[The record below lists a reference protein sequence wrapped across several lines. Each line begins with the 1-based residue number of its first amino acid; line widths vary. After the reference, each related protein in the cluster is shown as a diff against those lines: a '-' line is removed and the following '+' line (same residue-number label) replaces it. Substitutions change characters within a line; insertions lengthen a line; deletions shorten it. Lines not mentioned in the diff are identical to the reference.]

1 MVLTLRDDAGMRGTR
16 GPETRA
22 ADAESGVAP
31 RPRAATASGRQRYVV
46 GVFATPSDADCAIT
60 ELASGACEVL
70 VLSDAAP
77 SRAAKLAVESS
88 GSSVAYHRI
97 DTSGTLAQTL
107 QTMLSTSPPFAGL
120 DLSLHCLPGEL
131 HPPPGMQRL
140 FQNLVH
146 HLATGAAVVIVHAS
160 GAEQQLWISRA
171 LLDAKCDVLLTHD
184 VQQAPS
190 ASDPDHGEGCCE
202 ACTSRSCGRI
212 DPARNG
218 TSEAQG
224 TKA

>member
-1 MVLTLRDDAGMRGTR
+1 MRLTLRDDGGMRDTR

-22 ADAESGVAP
+22 PDTEPGAAS
-31 RPRAATASGRQRYVV
+31 RPRGAASGRQRYVV

-77 SRAAKLAVESS
+77 SRAARSAVDSS
-88 GSSVAYHRI
+88 GACVAYHRI

-120 DLSLHCLPGEL
+120 DLSIHCLPGEL

-160 GAEQQLWISRA
+160 GAEQQLWVSRA

-184 VQQAPS
+184 VQQAPGTS
-190 ASDPDHGEGCCE
+190 APDPHSEGCCE

-212 DPARNG
+212 DPPLAG
-218 TSEAQG
+218 PSETSG
-224 TKA
+224 TKT